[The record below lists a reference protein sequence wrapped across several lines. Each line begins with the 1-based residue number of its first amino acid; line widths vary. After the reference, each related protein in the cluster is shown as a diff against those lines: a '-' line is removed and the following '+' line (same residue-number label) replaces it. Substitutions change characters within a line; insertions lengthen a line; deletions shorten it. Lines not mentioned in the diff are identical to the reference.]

1 MHRASTVRNASGIVI
16 TDYMSDSEM
25 GLDKFCDVVK
35 EYIRETNR
43 ITGLSVIN
51 INLSFIDQDSRLH
64 YYSISDLSKL
74 EKVIIDG
81 DLDAVFGGSDDVPE
95 DFMIVLSTRRFRINA
110 IDNSGGNLYHLSD
123 YYDCTDVGGEE
134 DNCLIEC
141 FKYFA
146 KSDEASDDIRKKLEF
161 KDRGLLGNKHV
172 PTLEK
177 YFNINV
183 CIKMDEFNIEDGK
196 WTPRI
201 SYGDPRNSYWILI
214 KDNHYSI
221 IIKER
226 PFDIARMT
234 KTSSSLEIENN
245 QNKNLY
251 YFFDYETVWDPD
263 SYKLQPY
270 SFAMIKTDIRGD
282 ILNTWF
288 ETMNNAEK
296 IIDILR
302 SEHVCERQARKI
314 LIGYNNSRFDN
325 FMLLDLMVKNNHK
338 DVDKIFF
345 ANNTILSMEIYG
357 FQVMD
362 SCRILNMPLAKACKA
377 FRCRQQKLSLDH
389 SVVQSMFIKGELES
403 YLRDNYEKIKEYNIM
418 DVRTLAELYFKTRWE
433 LKRLCRVK
441 IENHKT
447 LAGLSYSI
455 FKNLNKKKKIPSH
468 KDMERNTIRDAVVG
482 GRAQIFQVGEFN
494 SEPLCCIDCVSLYPY
509 VMLNNVFPIDESK
522 ATEDYKENKMGVYKV
537 EIENQPTIS
546 IIPFREKSQKLDW
559 KQRKITTSV
568 TSQDLDTLIKHKC
581 NVKVTHGFYWE
592 EDIGQLF
599 RSYFKPLVEEKKK
612 QDRLKD
618 RRSKYPKIFGED
630 FGQFKEEI
638 LDLVKDD
645 EEGPFGIFIAPKCY
659 CFYATNKNTRQERFI
674 KARFKGVNT
683 ERDRI
688 WDENLNYKTLTA
700 SEIHELYHRG
710 PLNKIDTNF
719 YRRCLRE
726 DVTILHSNLG
736 KTVMNKNEYLN
747 IKQHFCLKI
756 IKKNN

>member
-196 WTPRI
+196 
-201 SYGDPRNSYWILI
+201 
-214 KDNHYSI
+214 
-221 IIKER
+221 
-226 PFDIARMT
+226 
-234 KTSSSLEIENN
+234 
-245 QNKNLY
+245 
-251 YFFDYETVWDPD
+251 
-263 SYKLQPY
+263 
-270 SFAMIKTDIRGD
+270 
-282 ILNTWF
+282 
-288 ETMNNAEK
+288 
-296 IIDILR
+296 
-302 SEHVCERQARKI
+302 
-314 LIGYNNSRFDN
+314 FDN

-618 RRSKYPKIFGED
+618 RRNQK
-630 FGQFKEEI
+630 
-638 LDLVKDD
+638 
-645 EEGPFGIFIAPKCY
+645 
-659 CFYATNKNTRQERFI
+659 
-674 KARFKGVNT
+674 
-683 ERDRI
+683 
-688 WDENLNYKTLTA
+688 
-700 SEIHELYHRG
+700 
-710 PLNKIDTNF
+710 
-719 YRRCLRE
+719 
-726 DVTILHSNLG
+726 
-736 KTVMNKNEYLN
+736 MN
-747 IKQHFCLKI
+747 
-756 IKKNN
+756 